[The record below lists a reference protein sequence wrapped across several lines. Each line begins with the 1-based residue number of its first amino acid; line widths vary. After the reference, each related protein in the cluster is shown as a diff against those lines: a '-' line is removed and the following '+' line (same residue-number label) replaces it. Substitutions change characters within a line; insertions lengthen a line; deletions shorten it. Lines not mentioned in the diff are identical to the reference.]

1 MAEFSLKP
9 SDGLKLN
16 EGTRVAIVVS
26 RWNEHITSQLLEGAI
41 GVCTHMGLPS
51 NQLSIVWCPGAFEI
65 PLTAKMLLKTG
76 KYDGVIALGAVI
88 RGSTPHFEYVSKAA
102 TDGILQVMLEFTA
115 PIAFGVLTVD
125 TEEQALERAVTT
137 LGNKGGEAAITLFEM
152 IAIQS
157 SSQGVR

>member
-1 MAEFSLKP
+1 
-9 SDGLKLN
+9 
-16 EGTRVAIVVS
+16 
-26 RWNEHITSQLLEGAI
+26 
-41 GVCTHMGLPS
+41 MGLPS

-76 KYDGVIALGAVI
+76 KYDGIIALGAVI

-137 LGNKGGEAAITLFEM
+137 RGNKGGEAAITLFEM